1 MKPKRLA
8 ALLLIAF
15 TLLSLQ
21 SAALANAGI
30 MSAVIGEVVEEGICF
45 MDGTAID
52 PPGAD
57 EIYSLVS
64 YK

>member
-1 MKPKRLA
+1 MKPKRLT

-21 SAALANAGI
+21 SAALANA
-30 MSAVIGEVVEEGICF
+30 AETEERK
-45 MDGTAID
+45 
-52 PPGAD
+52 
-57 EIYSLVS
+57 SLKKQQIPILRK

>member
-21 SAALANAGI
+21 SAALANA
-30 MSAVIGEVVEEGICF
+30 AE
-45 MDGTAID
+45 
-52 PPGAD
+52 PPSFSFSPGGSQLFRQFRGSCGSRTFS
-57 EIYSLVS
+57 EIRD
-64 YK
+64 